1 MPEVAKLPKSNTP
14 LRFNREIKT
23 LINGDSCDLT
33 RQKEE
38 LVSRISKK
46 LLVLANEQTTIAEES
61 TANDMLGN
69 DVSLMVEQKLRPT
82 DASKFRTYVD
92 DVGHIT
98 MLLLSLSG
106 RLAKTENT
114 LQGVVDEV
122 EKVKRLVEFRMNELT
137 FDAKFSFLF
146 LRFRNNWKV
155 NVIG

>member
-1 MPEVAKLPKSNTP
+1 MPEPAKQPKSNAS

-33 RQKEE
+33 KQKEE

-46 LLVLANEQTTIAEES
+46 LHVLANEQTTIAEES
-61 TANDMLGN
+61 TANDLLGN
-69 DVSLMVEQKLRPT
+69 DVSLIVEQKLRPT

-114 LQGVVDEV
+114 LHDACDDG
-122 EKVKRLVEFRMNELT
+122 EKVNEKR
-137 FDAKFSFLF
+137 KF
-146 LRFRNNWKV
+146 
-155 NVIG
+155 

>member
-1 MPEVAKLPKSNTP
+1 MPEPAKQPKSNTP

-33 RQKEE
+33 KQKEE

-69 DVSLMVEQKLRPT
+69 DVSLIVEQKLRPT

-106 RLAKTENT
+106 RLAKAENT
-114 LQGVVDEV
+114 LQDVCDDI
-122 EKVKRLVEFRMNELT
+122 EKVRLI
-137 FDAKFSFLF
+137 
-146 LRFRNNWKV
+146 RNISTV
-155 NVIG
+155 PV